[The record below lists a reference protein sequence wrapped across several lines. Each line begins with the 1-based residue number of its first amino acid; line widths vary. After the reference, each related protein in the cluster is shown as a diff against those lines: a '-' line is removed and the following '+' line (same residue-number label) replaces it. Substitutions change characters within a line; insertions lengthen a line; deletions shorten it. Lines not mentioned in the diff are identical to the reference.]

1 MSVIIFASSG
11 QGLTSDCCEVLLSRV
26 FEHGQAYVALS
37 RAKSLEGLRILD
49 ISKTSIR
56 ANKEVLK
63 FDIHLRRNMRING
76 FSKNQQNIEIL

>member
-1 MSVIIFASSG
+1 MCVVIFAFSG
-11 QGLTSDCCEVLLSRV
+11 QGLTLDCEISLSRV

>member
-1 MSVIIFASSG
+1 MYAIIFASSG
-11 QGLTSDCCEVLLSRV
+11 QGLTLDCCEVSLSLC

-37 RAKSLEGLRILD
+37 WAKSFKGLRILD
-49 ISKTSIR
+49 VSKTSIR